1 MYLFMF
7 FNGNWRWLHT
17 FTDMD
22 KKIARKQKVIP
33 VALNYVK
40 TGKIL
45 KVAICLQARDY
56 KGFNTGSQLMNGVLV
71 VNEHYE

>member
-1 MYLFMF
+1 M
-7 FNGNWRWLHT
+7 NRE
-17 FTDMD
+17 
-22 KKIARKQKVIP
+22 IAESRKQKVIP

-40 TGKIL
+40 TGKLL

-71 VNEHYE
+71 INELYEQQSDRETE